1 MPSPR
6 KHRGLALALAL
17 VLAAAA
23 CVLCPQSAALS
34 FGGVGRR
41 ARPPGRSA
49 GAAVAAPPD
58 RRDDGASSVTSSVVA
73 RRAPAAAGGRLLRAA
88 GAASRPG
95 RRLLARGRRG
105 IAATRLNYRDLDDE
119 DLLRITSG
127 TPRTVAGIVRRI
139 RERRRR
145 SLTKELFPPSE
156 DDGEG
161 EESGSAIPEGALSE
175 SEREPEPVAVD
186 EPTAAAEPAKRT
198 GKRKGIK
205 LRKKSKPRVSVSDLE
220 GLRRA
225 VLDDGVELRHVDLKY
240 TIPPSLR
247 STVRRDGKAAATTE
261 LFSELQLPAVLRANE
276 DTLAEHAGGGTHHIE
291 FTTELSDFEFYVG
304 GGGEGGEGREMD
316 AAELQLVGN
325 VLAENS
331 PCPHAWEEGADEDED
346 TPVFSHDVLNVLR
359 RRYATRSAPGARDED
374 DEAVLA
380 LSIEGGGMRG
390 AGEF

>member
-1 MPSPR
+1 M
-6 KHRGLALALAL
+6 
-17 VLAAAA
+17 
-23 CVLCPQSAALS
+23 
-34 FGGVGRR
+34 
-41 ARPPGRSA
+41 
-49 GAAVAAPPD
+49 
-58 RRDDGASSVTSSVVA
+58 
-73 RRAPAAAGGRLLRAA
+73 
-88 GAASRPG
+88 
-95 RRLLARGRRG
+95 
-105 IAATRLNYRDLDDE
+105 
-119 DLLRITSG
+119 RITSG

-276 DTLAEHAGGGTHHIE
+276 ATLAEHAGGGTHHIE
-291 FTTELSDFEFYVG
+291 FTTELSDFEFFVED
-304 GGGEGGEGREMD
+304 GEGEKREMD

-325 VLAENS
+325 VLAENA
-331 PCPHAWEEGADEDED
+331 PGLQAEEGGMDKDED

-390 AGEF
+390 AGEFLIWAGEVALLFELGFSFPFCPFRSLTFSPFSKRIV